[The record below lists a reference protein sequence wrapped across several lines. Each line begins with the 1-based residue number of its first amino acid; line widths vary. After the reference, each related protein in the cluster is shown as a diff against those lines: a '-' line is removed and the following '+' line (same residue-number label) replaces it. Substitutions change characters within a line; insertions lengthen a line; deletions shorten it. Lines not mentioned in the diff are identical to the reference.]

1 MVHRGS
7 PRPGHRLLWGAPA
20 IRQRVY
26 RRAEV
31 NPLRRATDRTRTRWL
46 VAFILSCAIAVACGV
61 MAGLT
66 TMDSGL
72 RAVAEQARHR
82 HRVEAVTVGQ
92 AVQRIPNEN
101 NAVSATARVRWEFP
115 PTSLHTA
122 TLPVPSNTP
131 VGQGIGLW
139 VTDAGEATQAPRTV
153 GQLGWDAVMAGA
165 GSAGLIVLS
174 TGGAVFL
181 RLRRVER
188 CNLRQWERD
197 WECVEP
203 RWSGR
208 LPGPGGRG

>member
-1 MVHRGS
+1 
-7 PRPGHRLLWGAPA
+7 
-20 IRQRVY
+20 
-26 RRAEV
+26 
-31 NPLRRATDRTRTRWL
+31 

-72 RAVAEQARHR
+72 RAAAEQARHR
-82 HRVEAVTVGQ
+82 HKVEAVTVGE
-92 AVQRIPNEN
+92 AVWRTPNRING
-101 NAVSATARVRWEFP
+101 VSATARVRWEFP
-115 PTSLHTA
+115 PASPHTA
-122 TLPVPSNTP
+122 TLPVTPNTP
-131 VGQGIGLW
+131 VGHGVGLW

-153 GQLGWDAVMAGA
+153 GQLGWDAVEAGA

-181 RLRRVER
+181 RLRQVER
-188 CNLRQWERD
+188 GNLRQWERD